1 MRDVCLD
8 CFKPP
13 ASRSR
18 AYCDC
23 NPVRAFETFGMSKEP
38 ISKTFRFR
46 MFKYKRGCNWLGAIQ
61 GMALWSR
68 GFLRGSLFKTWPKP
82 ETAHEKPLA
91 PRIHR
96 RHFAGKPVVALENVG
111 RSLRLSFL
119 SKCYMIMMRST
130 SYLQHAQNKQLPYM
144 TYPLPEMCSFPL
156 YLTSMK
162 GKPRVAD
169 LTENFTF

>member
-18 AYCDC
+18 AAKHSD
-23 NPVRAFETFGMSKEP
+23 FGCLSISGVVIGSALSKGWF
-38 ISKTFRFR
+38 S
-46 MFKYKRGCNWLGAIQ
+46 
-61 GMALWSR
+61 SR

-96 RHFAGKPVVALENVG
+96 RHFAGKPVVASVNVDCF
-111 RSLRLSFL
+111 LRLSFL
-119 SKCYMIMMRST
+119 SKCHMIMMRCT

-156 YLTSMK
+156 YLTWMK